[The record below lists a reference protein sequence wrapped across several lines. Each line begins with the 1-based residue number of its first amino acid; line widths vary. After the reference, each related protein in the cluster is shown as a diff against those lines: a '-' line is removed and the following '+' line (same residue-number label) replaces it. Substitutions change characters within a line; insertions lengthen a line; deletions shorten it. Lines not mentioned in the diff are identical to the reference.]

1 MNICIY
7 GAANETIDE
16 SYKQGVEALGRE
28 LALRGHTLVFGG
40 GMYGLMGAAVR
51 GVSQENGKSIG
62 VSPKFFRPD
71 GVLFEGCTEFYY
83 TDDMRSRKALMEEK
97 SDAFLVVP
105 GGVGT
110 YEEFFEMYTLLR
122 LKQTDKPIAVYNLN
136 GYYDPLMYMLTQ
148 TAEKGFMDKQ
158 SIELFLCSEDINEI
172 FDYLEK
178 KGTVKT

>member
-16 SYKQGVEALGRE
+16 VYKQSVEALGE
-28 LALRGHTLVFGG
+28 MLAKRGHTLVFGG
-40 GMYGLMGAAVR
+40 GMYGLMGSAVR
-51 GVSQENGKSIG
+51 GVAKAGGKSIG

-71 GVLFEGCTEFYY
+71 GVLFDNCTEFYY

-122 LKQTDKPIAVYNLN
+122 LKQTDKPIAVFNIN
-136 GYYDPLMYMLTQ
+136 GYYDPLIEMLEE
-148 TAEKGFMDKQ
+148 TAKKGFMDKE
-158 SIELFLCSEDINEI
+158 SLDLFLCSEKAEEI

-178 KGTVKT
+178 KSHRN

>member
-7 GAANETIDE
+7 GAANEKIDE
-16 SYKQGVEALGRE
+16 SYKTGVEALGRE
-28 LALRGHTLVFGG
+28 MAKRGHTLVFGG

-51 GVSQENGKSIG
+51 GVSKEGGKSIG

-71 GVLFEGCTEFYY
+71 GVLFDNCTEFYY
-83 TDDMRSRKALMEEK
+83 TEDMRSRKALMEEK

-122 LKQTDKPIAVYNLN
+122 LRQTQKPIAVYNLN
-136 GYYDPLMYMLTQ
+136 GYYQPLMDMLQ
-148 TAEKGFMDKQ
+148 KTAEKGFMDKE
-158 SIELFLCSEDINEI
+158 SINLFLCSEDINEI
-172 FDYLEK
+172 LNYLEN
-178 KGTVKT
+178 KTHQV